1 MPLNRSEIS
10 SYFFPPSKKSDK
22 KDSRNNGRK
31 RQSLVGL
38 CSWIA
43 FGNKVNKEMLWLVR
57 QRRFMRVRHVRRIQF
72 RDLFEYYGFFLM
84 PERVWIWH
92 LKGSAT
98 IIQVIPFY
106 CLKSRERLKHQGDAR
121 SKLNL
126 LLILL
131 VT

>member
-1 MPLNRSEIS
+1 MVDLLALYRGRLRRNKCHLTAQKSPPT
-10 SYFFPPSKKSDK
+10 FFLPA
-22 KDSRNNGRK
+22 RK
-31 RQSLVGL
+31 AIKRFTKQWPMRKSLVGL

-98 IIQVIPFY
+98 IIEIIPFY
-106 CLKSRERLKHQGDAR
+106 CLESRERLKH
-121 SKLNL
+121 
-126 LLILL
+126 
-131 VT
+131 